1 MLWPVSGTPQLI
13 LDFWFGD
20 GLQLGWPSTERAKL
34 WFGGDYAQDMYIRAR
49 FGIRV
54 EEAID
59 GGMPE
64 WEQALTDRLALILL
78 LDQFSR
84 NVHRR
89 KARAFEGDV
98 RAQRI
103 VLQTLALEEDRELP
117 LVGRVFL
124 YMPLMHAESPALQ
137 DECVR
142 LFETLVHKGT
152 PEQKEK
158 LSGFL
163 SSARQH
169 QDIVARFGRFPHRN
183 AVLGRRS
190 TPEEEVYL
198 QSASRFGQ

>member
-1 MLWPVSGTPQLI
+1 MSGSAQLI
-13 LDFWFGD
+13 LDYWFGD
-20 GLQLGWPSTERAKL
+20 GLQQGWPSTERAKM

-64 WEQALTDRLALILL
+64 WERAWPERLALILL

-84 NVHRR
+84 NVHRK

-103 VLQTLALEEDRELP
+103 VLQTLALAQDEELP

-137 DECVR
+137 DECVLR
-142 LFETLVHKGT
+142 FEHLVQHSA
-152 PEQKEK
+152 PDQRDR

-163 SSARQH
+163 ASARQH
-169 QDIVARFGRFPHRN
+169 RDIVARFGRFPHRN
-183 AVLGRRS
+183 AVLGRRT
-190 TPEEEVYL
+190 TPEEEAFL
-198 QSASRFGQ
+198 KNGPRFGQ